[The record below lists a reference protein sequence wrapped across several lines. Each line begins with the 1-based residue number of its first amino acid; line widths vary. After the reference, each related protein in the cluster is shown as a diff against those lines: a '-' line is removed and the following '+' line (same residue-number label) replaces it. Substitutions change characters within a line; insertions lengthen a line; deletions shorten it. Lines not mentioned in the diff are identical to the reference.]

1 MSGEIKENREKKS
14 KFFLPFGSLGETTT
28 TTNKQTNE
36 FFKSEETT
44 EKKKTER
51 EREKNNTRK
60 MLLRRAAKRGG
71 FSSDPMRASAGLFA
85 SCSSSSSRSPFAS
98 STGSIFSSGDD
109 DGRSFSSGGGGE
121 KKEEK
126 IGSPTSSSSS
136 SSSSLR
142 YYDLGMMIRGASP
155 TTTARGGGN
164 NNATKSI
171 KSIATSARSRI
182 GQTGV
187 PEEYGQPK
195 TGGTTFLG
203 TPTNHRELL
212 NKRPLSPD
220 VLDVDGKSAHYKFP
234 IVALSSITNRV
245 TGCVLSG
252 AVGVGGVIACVGGP
266 EAVPE
271 TVELFKTQ
279 FPLLVFPAKAMLS
292 FPFVYHGVAGL
303 RHLIWDMSV
312 FGIDNENARKS
323 SMFVFASSVAGAA
336 AMASTSF

>member
-1 MSGEIKENREKKS
+1 
-14 KFFLPFGSLGETTT
+14 
-28 TTNKQTNE
+28 
-36 FFKSEETT
+36 
-44 EKKKTER
+44 
-51 EREKNNTRK
+51 

-71 FSSDPMRASAGLFA
+71 FSSDLSRASAGLFA
-85 SCSSSSSRSPFAS
+85 SSSSRCSPFAS
-98 STGSIFSSGDD
+98 SSGSIFSSGDV
-109 DGRSFSSGGGGE
+109 GRSFSSGGGE

-136 SSSSLR
+136 SSSSSLR
-142 YYDLGMMIRGASP
+142 YYDLGMMLRGASP
-155 TTTARGGGN
+155 TTTARGGGGVN
-164 NNATKSI
+164 NTNATKSI

-195 TGGTTFLG
+195 TGGTSFLG

-234 IVALSSITNRV
+234 IVALSSITNRI

-252 AVGVGGVIACVGGP
+252 AVGVGGAIACVGGP

-271 TVELFKTQ
+271 TVELFKSQ

-303 RHLIWDMSV
+303 RHVIWDMSV
-312 FGIDNENARKS
+312 FGIDNENAKKS
-323 SMFVFASSVAGAA
+323 SMFVFASSIVGAA
-336 AMASTSF
+336 AMASTSI

>member
-1 MSGEIKENREKKS
+1 
-14 KFFLPFGSLGETTT
+14 
-28 TTNKQTNE
+28 
-36 FFKSEETT
+36 
-44 EKKKTER
+44 
-51 EREKNNTRK
+51 
-60 MLLRRAAKRGG
+60 MLLRRAAKRG
-71 FSSDPMRASAGLFA
+71 FSDLRASAGLFA
-85 SCSSSSSRSPFAS
+85 SSSSSSSSSPFRYPAS
-98 STGSIFSSGDD
+98 SGSIFSSN
-109 DGRSFSSGGGGE
+109 DGRSFSSGGE

-136 SSSSLR
+136 SSLR
-142 YYDLGMMIRGASP
+142 YHDLGMIRGASH
-155 TTTARGGGN
+155 TTARGGGI
-164 NNATKSI
+164 NNAAWI

-195 TGGTTFLG
+195 TGGTSFLG

-234 IVALSSITNRV
+234 IVALSSITNRI

-323 SMFVFASSVAGAA
+323 SMFVFASSIAGAA

>member
-1 MSGEIKENREKKS
+1 MGDDDD
-14 KFFLPFGSLGETTT
+14 
-28 TTNKQTNE
+28 NKQTNE
-36 FFKSEETT
+36 FKKEETT
-44 EKKKTER
+44 EKKNRDR
-51 EREKNNTRK
+51 ERKTVHK

-71 FSSDPMRASAGLFA
+71 FSSDLSRASAGLFA
-85 SCSSSSSRSPFAS
+85 SSSSRCSPFAS
-98 STGSIFSSGDD
+98 SSGSIFSSGDV
-109 DGRSFSSGGGGE
+109 GRSFSSGGGE

-126 IGSPTSSSSS
+126 IGSPTSSSSSS

-155 TTTARGGGN
+155 TTTARGGGGVNN

-195 TGGTTFLG
+195 TGGTSFLG

-234 IVALSSITNRV
+234 IVALSSITNRI

-252 AVGVGGVIACVGGP
+252 AVGVGGAIACVGGP
-266 EAVPE
+266 DAVPE

-323 SMFVFASSVAGAA
+323 SMFVFASSIAGAA